1 MCLLL
6 CAGTLL
12 AQEYRT
18 DKAISYRPDSKNEYV
33 QKKCLLDVYYP
44 ANKTNFTTVVWY
56 HGGGLTVGDSRESCK
71 GKVSVLSG

>member
-1 MCLLL
+1 MCLSFD
-6 CAGTLL
+6 TSPLL

-56 HGGGLTVGDSRESCK
+56 HGGELTVGDRK
-71 GKVSVLSG
+71 SVV

>member
-1 MCLLL
+1 MYLLL

-44 ANKTNFTTVVWY
+44 ANKANFTTVV
-56 HGGGLTVGDSRESCK
+56 
-71 GKVSVLSG
+71 